1 MWYQQQSED
10 YRPLFWISGRPIYA
24 NTLLVFGHVLCFVI
38 CALCVGSLG
47 LETVSHAL
55 TLHPAS
61 IWHGQVWRLIS
72 YIAFTPSFF
81 TQGPFWFLWSI
92 FLLYFCGREVEQFVG
107 RRSYLTLYAA
117 LVLIPAVLLF
127 LVGPFLGLGSVGY
140 LGCGEVIFGV
150 FIAFATIY
158 PGAMPSMW
166 ITVPVWAIAWILLGI
181 YTLYDI
187 AFREG
192 TAMFM
197 LWTSSA
203 IGYLGMRFVGAG
215 RGMNWL
221 TDWWETRRAEKLAR
235 RHQFKVLSD
244 RKTNE
249 SIDAI
254 LDKISKHGVNSL
266 TSSERA
272 ALERAR
278 AKLLD
283 RDRR

>member
-1 MWYQQQSED
+1 
-10 YRPLFWISGRPIYA
+10 
-24 NTLLVFGHVLCFVI
+24 
-38 CALCVGSLG
+38 
-47 LETVSHAL
+47 
-55 TLHPAS
+55 
-61 IWHGQVWRLIS
+61 
-72 YIAFTPSFF
+72 
-81 TQGPFWFLWSI
+81 
-92 FLLYFCGREVEQFVG
+92 VEQFVG